1 MAAGGQIS
9 STALANACRQL
20 RSPRRAGW
28 TLAATWHHNLVGGPG
43 QDDYLDPEFLQL
55 LIDNGVSLGL
65 HGHQHRSEYFDE
77 RYRLGPQA
85 RKMTI
90 ISAATLCA
98 GPSNLSPGAPRG
110 YNVIEIDNDTWRA
123 RLHQR
128 QMVNMQFNMPAWGPG
143 HFVDTNTSF
152 VEFDLA
158 PPMEARPVGMDRNY
172 ALETASMHLGKG
184 EWEQAIEALAGLP
197 ADTMARRMR
206 LKAIEELDSPALTIA
221 LINEPTDVAEAVV
234 LGHALLIEGD
244 PKACK
249 HFLEHP
255 FVAICADASVQEIV
269 SKLNARIAR

>member
-1 MAAGGQIS
+1 
-9 STALANACRQL
+9 
-20 RSPRRAGW
+20 
-28 TLAATWHHNLVGGPG
+28 
-43 QDDYLDPEFLQL
+43 
-55 LIDNGVSLGL
+55 
-65 HGHQHRSEYFDE
+65 
-77 RYRLGPQA
+77 
-85 RKMTI
+85 MTI